1 MPPILEKGMGCS
13 YILKYFYKEFL
24 CVLSDGQIL
33 YGTGVWG
40 YVFFKKGFPVS
51 TLCIRLLS

>member
-1 MPPILEKGMGCS
+1 MPPILKKGMGCF

-33 YGTGVWG
+33 YGTSLWG
-40 YVFFKKGFPVS
+40 IYFDLQFYLFFS
-51 TLCIRLLS
+51 LLALGW